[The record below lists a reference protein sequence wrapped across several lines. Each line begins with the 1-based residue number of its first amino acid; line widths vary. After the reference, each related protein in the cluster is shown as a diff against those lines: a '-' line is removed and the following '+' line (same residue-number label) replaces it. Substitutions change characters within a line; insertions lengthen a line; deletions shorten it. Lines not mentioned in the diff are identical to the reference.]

1 MFKPF
6 SSFLPSPVFGQRR
19 VIGLSPGNKSCGGII
34 RERKEKTALFLPSP
48 RPRLGFLKGVNFLS
62 FCLQPSLRRKRF
74 FWLFFPFFPLASDRF
89 CATSPQVRDKE
100 GAGFRKT
107 KKRHDNYIFARLVS
121 PNKAL

>member
-1 MFKPF
+1 M
-6 SSFLPSPVFGQRR
+6 
-19 VIGLSPGNKSCGGII
+19 PGVLRGRKG
-34 RERKEKTALFLPSP
+34 RKEKTALFLPSP

-74 FWLFFPFFPLASDRF
+74 FWLFFFVFFLQASDQF

-107 KKRHDNYIFARLVS
+107 KKDMTIIFLS
-121 PNKAL
+121 TW